1 MNLMA
6 IMEILNQATVVGFAG
21 VLMWAAV
28 QDLFTLRISN
38 WTTLA
43 VLALYPVYVVSAP
56 QMVDMPMA
64 LAIGGLV
71 FLVGFVLFHFK
82 LFGVGDVKLFAA
94 VALWAGAPLVVGFL
108 LTVAVVGAVMAIL
121 LMSPLRLLLPY
132 MAVATRIKADMA
144 HLMQLQIPYGV
155 SIAAGGLFVAARLMH
170 L

>member
-1 MNLMA
+1 MNFMA
-6 IMEILNQATVVGFAG
+6 IIELLNLVTVAAFAG
-21 VLMWAAV
+21 VLVWAAV
-28 QDLFTLRISN
+28 QDFLSLRISN

-43 VLALYPVYVVSAP
+43 VLALYPVYLLSAA
-56 QMVDMPMA
+56 QMVALPMA

-82 LFGVGDVKLFAA
+82 IFGGGDVKLFAA
-94 VALWAGAPLVVGFL
+94 VALWAGAPLVVNFL

-155 SIAAGGLFVAARLMH
+155 PIAAGGLFVATRLMH

>member
-6 IMEILNQATVVGFAG
+6 IMEILNQATVAGFAA
-21 VLMWAAV
+21 VLVWAAV
-28 QDLFTLRISN
+28 QDLFSLRISN

-43 VLALYPVYVVSAP
+43 VLALYPVYVVSASP
-56 QMVDMPMA
+56 MVALPMA
-64 LAIGGLV
+64 LAIGGFV

-82 LFGVGDVKLFAA
+82 YFGGGDVKLFAD

-108 LTVAVVGAVMAIL
+108 LTVAVVGGLLAVASMT
-121 LMSPLRLLLPY
+121 PLRMLLPY
-132 MAVATRIKADMA
+132 MAAATRIKADMA

-155 SIAAGGLFVAARLMH
+155 PIAAGGLFVAARLMH

>member
-1 MNLMA
+1 MT
-6 IMEILNQATVVGFAG
+6 IMEILNQATVAGFAG
-21 VLMWAAV
+21 VLVWAAV
-28 QDLFTLRISN
+28 QDFLSLRISN

-43 VLALYPVYVVSAP
+43 VLALYPVHVLSAA

-82 LFGVGDVKLFAA
+82 LFGGGDVKLFAA
-94 VALWAGAPLVVGFL
+94 VALWAGAPLVLGFL
-108 LTVAVVGAVMAIL
+108 LTVAVVGGL
-121 LMSPLRLLLPY
+121 LAMMTMTPLRLLLPY
-132 MAVATRIKADMA
+132 MAVATRVKVDLA

-155 SIAAGGLFVAARLMH
+155 PIAAGGLFVAARLLH

>member
-6 IMEILNQATVVGFAG
+6 IMEILNQATVLGFAG
-21 VLMWAAV
+21 VLIWAAV

-43 VLALYPVYVVSAP
+43 VLALYPVYVLSASP
-56 QMVDMPMA
+56 MVALPMA

-82 LFGVGDVKLFAA
+82 YFGGGDVKLLAA
-94 VALWAGAPLVVGFL
+94 VALWAGAPLVLGFV
-108 LTVAVVGAVMAIL
+108 LTVGVVGGMLATVSMT
-121 LMSPLRLLLPY
+121 PLRMLLPY
-132 MAVATRIKADMA
+132 MAAATRSKVDMA
-144 HLMQLQIPYGV
+144 HLMQLQIPYGI
-155 SIAAGGLFVAARLMH
+155 SIAAGGLFVATRLLH

>member
-6 IMEILNQATVVGFAG
+6 IMEILNQATVAGLAG
-21 VLMWAAV
+21 VLVWAAV
-28 QDLFTLRISN
+28 QDLFSLRISN

-43 VLALYPVYVVSAP
+43 VLALYPVYVVSASP
-56 QMVDMPMA
+56 MVALPMA
-64 LAIGGLV
+64 LAIGGFV

-82 LFGVGDVKLFAA
+82 YFGGGDVKLFAA

-108 LTVAVVGAVMAIL
+108 LTVAVVGGLLAVASMT
-121 LMSPLRLLLPY
+121 PLRMLLPY
-132 MAVATRIKADMA
+132 MAAATRIKADMA

-155 SIAAGGLFVAARLMH
+155 PIAAGGLFVAARLMH